1 MISFVETLALKFNLV
16 VEQLT
21 FQSVG
26 MLVVFGC
33 LIFLAVI
40 LSCSGAIAAS
50 FAKRAKEKTATKVAA
65 STPTATAAHTV
76 AAASSASPVEIPAE
90 VIAAIS
96 AAVYAEVG
104 GMNHRI
110 IDIRQSAASGYATSG
125 RTEIFA
131 SHRIRPVSRG

>member
-1 MISFVETLALKFNLV
+1 MSSLIEILAFKFSLV
-16 VEQLT
+16 VDQLT

-33 LIFLAVI
+33 LSVLAII

-50 FAKRAKEKTATKVAA
+50 FARRAKEK
-65 STPTATAAHTV
+65 
-76 AAASSASPVEIPAE
+76 AAAKAAVNTSPAPAARSAAPVSSASPAEIPAE

-96 AAVYAEVG
+96 AAVHAEVG